1 MELLDKMVEEDY
13 RDDFTLTKQEL
24 MEYNFDETFLKV
36 QDKLRDL
43 KKARNRFINGYHVRV
58 TSRYQPR
65 LEAYTHHVSD
75 NVGTEVE
82 YRLDSEKEYNE
93 FNYQLNRL
101 YETMSKPEIA
111 FINDC
116 LLCNR
121 SEASVRDKFGI
132 SRDGFVI
139 IKQSSVVRFAIAFN
153 IVVYN

>member
-24 MEYNFDETFLKV
+24 MEYNFDETFLNV

-58 TSRYQPR
+58 TSSYQPR

-75 NVGTEVE
+75 NVSADVE